1 MGDRNDDT
9 NFVDSAAEGAEGIDD
24 NRRAL
29 MGLAASSLAGALFG
43 LPPIG
48 AARAQPAP
56 NAAAIAPWW
65 PSKWGKDD
73 QIGATNLVTPAKIL
87 DALRLVKTGKVYE
100 MSHLYESSM
109 PGLASVALHCAFPG
123 LRPVDRS
130 EPIT

>member
-1 MGDRNDDT
+1 
-9 NFVDSAAEGAEGIDD
+9 
-24 NRRAL
+24 

-48 AARAQPAP
+48 AAQAQPAP

-73 QIGATNLVTPAKIL
+73 QIGAANLVTPAKIL
-87 DALRLVKTGKVYE
+87 DALRLVKTGTVYE

-109 PGLASVALHCAFPG
+109 PMFGQRGFTLRIPGAPTGGPLGANNVIYHDEFVAGA
-123 LRPVDRS
+123 
-130 EPIT
+130 